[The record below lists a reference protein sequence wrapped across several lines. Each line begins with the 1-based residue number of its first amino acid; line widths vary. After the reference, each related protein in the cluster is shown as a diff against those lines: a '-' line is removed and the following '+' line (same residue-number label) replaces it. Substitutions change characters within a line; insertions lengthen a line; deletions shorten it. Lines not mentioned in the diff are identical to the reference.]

1 MASGYGPTPGNLK
14 TPGFVRTPGVGWGL
28 VLLLAACGRPE
39 VAATLPPVQTVE
51 DLILALGEAGAWV
64 ARSGEIEAGLFGVPG
79 ELLTVNGVPVEVY
92 GYPNQAERER
102 VSAAIAPDGRAM
114 AGQPL
119 VWRDAPHIWA
129 QGDLIVIYQ
138 GTDGPTILL
147 LDAILGEALVRTGG
161 VGAEPYPPAVTAAIG
176 ELARRLQVDPA
187 QIEVVAFEE
196 REWPDGCLGLAGP
209 DEMCIMMITPGWRVV
224 LRAGGR
230 EYAARTDTAGQVVR
244 LE

>member
-1 MASGYGPTPGNLK
+1 
-14 TPGFVRTPGVGWGL
+14 
-28 VLLLAACGRPE
+28 
-39 VAATLPPVQTVE
+39 TLPPVQTVE

-64 ARSGEIEAGLFGVPG
+64 ARSGELEAGLFGVPG
-79 ELLTVNGVPVEVY
+79 EVLTVNGVAVEVY
-92 GYPNQAERER
+92 GYPSQVDRER
-102 VSAAIAPDGRAM
+102 VSATIAPDGSTL

-119 VWRDAPHIWA
+119 IWRDPPHIWA
-129 QGDLIVIYQ
+129 QGDVIVVYQ

-161 VGAEPYPPAVTAAIG
+161 VGMEPYPPAVTAAIG

-187 QIEVVAFEE
+187 QIEVMSFEE
-196 REWPDGCLGLAGP
+196 REWPDACLGLAGP
-209 DEMCIMMITPGWRVV
+209 DEMCAMMITPGWRVV

-230 EYAARTDTAGQVVR
+230 EYAARTDMAGLIVR